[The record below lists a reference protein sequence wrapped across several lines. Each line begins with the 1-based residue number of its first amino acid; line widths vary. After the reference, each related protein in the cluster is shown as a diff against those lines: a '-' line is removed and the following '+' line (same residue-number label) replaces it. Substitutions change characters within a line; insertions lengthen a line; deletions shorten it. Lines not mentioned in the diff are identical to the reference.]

1 MSMADDPLEPVRV
14 ARAPGKIILAG
25 EHAVVHGCPA
35 LVTAVQRYATVHVR
49 VTGERRDPRK
59 GIDERYAAYLDG
71 VGEITEVV
79 KEPMDLAYYAAAEA
93 GPDGVAVEVRSDIP
107 IGAGMGS
114 SAAVLLATIRA
125 ANPELGPEE
134 IAAIAKR
141 AEDRQ
146 HGHSS
151 GVDIRV
157 CQHGGT
163 WRIQNGRAGA
173 PGSPGIPDSAGS
185 AEQID
190 ELLHELQLVHTG
202 EPRSSTGECVTE
214 VGKHFPA
221 SDPIWDAFR
230 DCVECLE
237 DEFFPDVVNEVQALL
252 ERIGV
257 VPDQVADFAADVRSL
272 GLAGKVCGAGAVHGS
287 AAGMFLVT
295 GGELP
300 DDLLERYD
308 YHQFSVEVASDGLVL
323 VQG

>member
-1 MSMADDPLEPVRV
+1 MNPRLPADPLEPVRR

-35 LVTAVQRYATVHVR
+35 LVTAVQRHATVRVR
-49 VTGERRDPRK
+49 VNGERRDPRRA
-59 GIDERYAAYLDG
+59 IDERYTAYLDG
-71 VGEITEVV
+71 SAEITEVIN
-79 KEPMDLAYYAAAEA
+79 EPMDLAYYAAAEA
-93 GPDGVAVEVRSDIP
+93 GPDGVGIEIQSDIP

-125 ANPELGPEE
+125 ANPELTSDE
-134 IAAIAKR
+134 IAIIAKR

-163 WRIQNGRAGA
+163 WRVRGGSGPDDSGR
-173 PGSPGIPDSAGS
+173 
-185 AEQID
+185 AEQI
-190 ELLHELQLVHTG
+190 EPLLYELQLVHTG
-202 EPRSSTGECVTE
+202 QPSSSTGECVTE
-214 VGKHFPA
+214 VGRNFPA
-221 SDPIWDAFR
+221 SDPIWQNFR
-230 DCVECLE
+230 ECVECLE

-257 VPDQVADFAADVRSL
+257 VPGPVADFAADVRAL

-300 DDLLERYD
+300 ADLLERYD
-308 YHQFSVEVASDGLVL
+308 YQQFSVEVAADGLVL
-323 VQG
+323 LDD